1 MWVTIKSTHT
11 STKHVPFHTK
21 RATSNDVALF
31 TFKMLHGKFIPKVA
45 KAPQSLGKTNVQTV
59 IAHKLVKRLGQHA
72 AALQI
77 AKKAIE
83 NYVVTHSIKI
93 AVAEGN
99 MLSIGHAIQKLVS
112 GRCNHGNIGDGLD
125 NLEPDIIGRKR
136 YSFPRVLARGPC
148 VGGQPPP
155 QSHRQRSR
163 RCGRPGLHAGPLA
176 EGSTPCHLQMLVIRG
191 TQIRNKKRRDPKSPP
206 SLYALKQGRLLDLH
220 IHSI

>member
-11 STKHVPFHTK
+11 STKRVPFHTK
-21 RATSNDVALF
+21 RAASNDVALLLSRCS
-31 TFKMLHGKFIPKVA
+31 TADSYQGPPRH
-45 KAPQSLGKTNVQTV
+45 PQRLGKTDVQTV
-59 IAHKLVKRLGQHA
+59 IAHKLVKRLRLHA
-72 AALQI
+72 AALQV

-83 NYVVTHSIKI
+83 DYVVIPFIKI

-163 RCGRPGLHAGPLA
+163 RCGRPGLHASPLA
-176 EGSTPCHLQMLVIRG
+176 EGLTPCHLQMLVIRG

-206 SLYALKQGRLLDLH
+206 LRFTH
-220 IHSI
+220 